1 MLYDNRHK
9 IKKIISKDRLDGY
22 FHEVQSR
29 IGDCDLLDAYTY
41 YSWNTLL
48 SESLYASLQALEV
61 SLRNS
66 IQNNATQY
74 FNNPLWFEDVN
85 RMKPFNIKSI
95 SAAKKSLAKQR
106 KNIDAG
112 RIVAELNLGYWISL
126 FYAHYE
132 QILWRPL
139 IKKIFPK
146 MDPSQ
151 NNRKSL
157 SARLEKIRKLRN
169 RVFHF
174 EPIWYLNLEERH
186 AEIIEVLSWIEPAMV
201 ELLKPVDNFPACC
214 TQDKY
219 DEIRAGL
226 KENFKS

>member
-1 MLYDNRHK
+1 LMLHANRNK
-9 IKKIISKDRLDGY
+9 IKKTISKDRLDGY
-22 FHEVQSR
+22 FHEVQTR
-29 IGDCDLLDAYTY
+29 LGKCDILDAYTY
-41 YSWNTLL
+41 YSWNILL

-66 IQNNATQY
+66 IQRNATQY
-74 FNNPLWFEDVN
+74 FNNPMWFEDVTIM
-85 RMKPFNIKSI
+85 RPFNIRSVND
-95 SAAKKSLAKQR
+95 AKKSLGRQR

-112 RIVAELNLGYWISL
+112 RIVAELNLGYWTSL

-139 IKKIFPK
+139 IKKVFPR
-146 MDPSQ
+146 MNPSLH
-151 NNRKSL
+151 NRKSI

-174 EPIWYLNLEERH
+174 EPIWYFNLEERH
-186 AEIIEVLSWIEPAMV
+186 SEIIEILSWIEPAMV
-201 ELLKPVDNFPACC
+201 EFLKPIDRFPACC

-219 DEIRAGL
+219 DEIQNGL
-226 KENFKS
+226 KNIF